1 MSIFFKYKA
10 LHFQIYTWYKKCLCG
25 KKELR
30 LRLDVSIESLVLNW
44 SHYQIIHGI
53 EMISNYNY
61 IVWMTI
67 TLFVGIRNSS
77 PIHYVFGCTR
87 TGNKFWSSPC
97 CTTLSSSVKHSSSS
111 SFAGDVGHR
120 CQPVVLS
127 FPLCYGAALLVRE
140 LLLSG
145 RKKRGNRLRGR
156 RRVPVMRKRGALAVR
171 KRRRSTDT
179 DHEEEEVRQ
188 LRGSEGALSV
198 RKRRPQL

>member
-1 MSIFFKYKA
+1 
-10 LHFQIYTWYKKCLCG
+10 
-25 KKELR
+25 
-30 LRLDVSIESLVLNW
+30 
-44 SHYQIIHGI
+44 
-53 EMISNYNY
+53 
-61 IVWMTI
+61 
-67 TLFVGIRNSS
+67 
-77 PIHYVFGCTR
+77 
-87 TGNKFWSSPC
+87 
-97 CTTLSSSVKHSSSS
+97 
-111 SFAGDVGHR
+111 
-120 CQPVVLS
+120 
-127 FPLCYGAALLVRE
+127 VRE